1 MSNTGFL
8 YSCAA
13 LIINGLLVLGL
24 VSSRAALPI
33 NILVGSMQ
41 VIFPTLMLIQAG
53 GDPAVVLSAAS
64 AYLFGFT
71 YLYLAFNEITG
82 ASGEGLG
89 WFSFFVTVAAAVFS
103 ALKFIDDSPVYG
115 VLWLGWGFLWFL
127 FYLMLARGNKRIE
140 RMAGWLT
147 LLLGIFTVG
156 VPGVL
161 ELAGVFPDT
170 VGVAWLA
177 AVLILSLTLIS
188 WVLGRRDKR
197 ASAEALDLAAGKI
210 S

>member
-24 VSSRAALPI
+24 VSGRAALPI

-103 ALKFIDDSPVYG
+103 ALKFTDGSPVYG

-147 LLLGIFTVG
+147 LLLGVFTVG

-197 ASAEALDLAAGKI
+197 VSEEALYLAAEKI
-210 S
+210 D